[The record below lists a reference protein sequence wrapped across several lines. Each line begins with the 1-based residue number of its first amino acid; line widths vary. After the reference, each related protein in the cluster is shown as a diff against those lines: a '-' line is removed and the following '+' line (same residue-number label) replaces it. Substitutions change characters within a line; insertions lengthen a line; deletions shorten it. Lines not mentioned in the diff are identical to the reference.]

1 MDVLAKVGGFD
12 IAGMV
17 GVFLGG
23 AYHHMPVVIDGFISC
38 VAALCAGRI
47 CPEALDY
54 MIASHVSKEPA
65 AHMLLEALGKEA
77 FLTCDMCLGEGTGAV
92 TLFPLLDMADA
103 VYKGMS
109 TFEEA
114 SIEAYQP
121 LD

>member
-1 MDVLAKVGGFD
+1 
-12 IAGMV
+12 
-17 GVFLGG
+17 
-23 AYHHMPVVIDGFISC
+23 
-38 VAALCAGRI
+38 
-47 CPEALDY
+47 
-54 MIASHVSKEPA
+54 
-65 AHMLLEALGKEA
+65 MLLEALGKEA
-77 FLTCDMCLGEGTGAV
+77 FLTCEMCLGEGTGAV